1 MNFSIIPIVAS
12 WILPTIAMVRSDFK
26 KHSSQHN
33 FVFLYTIIIG
43 CYLLSRLLAS
53 FAYYFVLAWSE
64 TFERFS
70 YQPELLQPVTL
81 SILFVID
88 TSFWLLFR
96 RFSSTLTLPIV
107 TIVSLAQSVLLIF
120 IGMLLPMLSEAIV
133 VKLSWLS
140 LL

>member
-1 MNFSIIPIVAS
+1 MNFSITPIVAS
-12 WILPTIAMVRSDFK
+12 WILPTITMIRSDIK
-26 KHSSQHN
+26 KNSSRQD
-33 FVFLYTIIIG
+33 FVFLYSIIIG

-53 FAYYFVLAWSE
+53 FAYYFVLTWSE

-70 YQPELLQPVTL
+70 NQPELLQPVTL

-88 TSFWLLFR
+88 TSFWLLFK
-96 RFSSTLTLPIV
+96 RFSSNLTLPIV
-107 TIVSLAQSVLLIF
+107 TIVSLAQSILLIF